1 VSIRV
6 FQVGKRGKGEETGL
20 KNNFFQEK
28 GPLLIP
34 ARWRCPFRPAHHLAG
49 TGNGHRLT
57 HSSVGEEELQEE
69 REESL

>member
-6 FQVGKRGKGEETGL
+6 FQVGKRGKGEEPSL

-34 ARWRCPFRPAHHLAG
+34 AQWRRPFGPAHHRAE

-57 HSSVGEEELQEE
+57 LSSVGEEELQEE